1 MKESKAERIY
11 RKTRYACRKHI
22 ETWGL
27 DFNPNGK
34 AVGFNNLDTD
44 EVISTR
50 TINAVEKE
58 LIKDKNN
65 TSMAYKLNVISQEEL
80 NERAK
85 TWLMI
90 ESTIENAR
98 KVIA

>member
-1 MKESKAERIY
+1 MTKAERIY
-11 RKTRYACRKHI
+11 KSTRFECKHHI
-22 ETWGL
+22 SVFGL

-34 AVGFNNLDTD
+34 AVGFNNLIT
-44 EVISTR
+44 EEAISVR

-58 LIKDKNN
+58 LEKDKKD
-65 TSMAYKLNVISQEEL
+65 TAIAYKLEVITQEQL

-90 ESTIENAR
+90 ESTIANAR
-98 KVIA
+98 ESLK

>member
-1 MKESKAERIY
+1 MTKAERIY
-11 RKTRYACRKHI
+11 RATKYACRTHI
-22 ETWGL
+22 NHFGL

-34 AVGFNNLDTD
+34 AVGFNNLTTE

-58 LIKDKNN
+58 LEKEKKD
-65 TSMAYKLNVISQEEL
+65 TAIAYKLDVITQEQL

-85 TWLMI
+85 VWMMI

-98 KVIA
+98 AALV